1 MKGALSWPFLR
12 LYGLTI
18 LYFCANAILNV
29 LIPLK
34 GDSMGASN
42 SEIGIIMGA
51 YLFTTMFF
59 RPWAGHIIRQKGPVQ
74 VLRAIIL
81 INGLALL
88 LYTFTGLQGY
98 FIARVLQGA
107 CTAFF
112 SMALQLGIIDAL
124 PEKERSQGVSLY
136 SLFASIPNVIGPLL
150 AVGIWQT
157 GEMTYFTWTIVAI
170 VILTG
175 LAGFSIRISDSRES
189 DPKSEGERETF
200 FQSFSNLYRNPYLF
214 RCSII
219 MLIVSIVFGAVT
231 TFIPLYASTINFSA
245 AAFLTIQASTLVAAR
260 FLLRKKIPSDGK
272 WHSGFVMTILL
283 LAAAS
288 SLGVCISGFVRGG
301 AILFYSS
308 AGLMG
313 ISQALLYPTL
323 TTYLSFVLPKTGR
336 NVLLGLF
343 IAMADLG
350 VSLGSAAMGP
360 LADLTSYSVMY
371 LICAI
376 LSALVIV
383 CSYDR
388 QGKLSGAAALDN

>member
-150 AVGIWQT
+150 AVGIWQN

-175 LAGFSIRISDSRES
+175 VAGFSIQISDSRES
-189 DPKSEGERETF
+189 DPKSEGEKETF
-200 FQSFSNLYRNPYLF
+200 FNPSAICTVILIYSDAVSSCLSYPSYLEQLPPSFLYMR
-214 RCSII
+214 
-219 MLIVSIVFGAVT
+219 
-231 TFIPLYASTINFSA
+231 
-245 AAFLTIQASTLVAAR
+245 
-260 FLLRKKIPSDGK
+260 LR
-272 WHSGFVMTILL
+272 
-283 LAAAS
+283 
-288 SLGVCISGFVRGG
+288 
-301 AILFYSS
+301 
-308 AGLMG
+308 
-313 ISQALLYPTL
+313 
-323 TTYLSFVLPKTGR
+323 
-336 NVLLGLF
+336 
-343 IAMADLG
+343 
-350 VSLGSAAMGP
+350 
-360 LADLTSYSVMY
+360 LTSARLPSLRYRRVP
-371 LICAI
+371 
-376 LSALVIV
+376 LSQLD
-383 CSYDR
+383 SY
-388 QGKLSGAAALDN
+388 